1 MSVMLCDDEEMFV
14 QALAAALRHR
24 GHRVAAATTDPDEIV
39 ALAQRGR
46 PRACVLDLNYSGQP
60 RADLPA
66 AITEASPDTAILTLS
81 GVVTPLAW
89 QLYDAGLVDGLA
101 SKACTLDVIDRA
113 LSEVLV
119 GRRTTAG
126 ASRAA
131 GRSNPAEQL
140 TERELDVLALL
151 VQGASTREIG
161 DTLAIGQSTAR
172 SHVQHLFQKL
182 GVHSRVQA
190 VRQAL
195 ADGLV
200 GVAS

>member
-14 QALAAALRHR
+14 EALAAALRHR
-24 GHRVAAATTDPDEIV
+24 GHQVDAVTTDPDAIAALV
-39 ALAQRGR
+39 ARGR
-46 PRACVLDLNYSGQP
+46 PRVCVLDLTYAGQP
-60 RADLPA
+60 RTDLPSAVA
-66 AITEASPDTAILTLS
+66 AASPETAVLMLS
-81 GVVTPLAW
+81 GVVTSLAW
-89 QLYDAGLVDGLA
+89 HLYDTGLVDGIA
-101 SKACTLDVIDRA
+101 SKACTLDAIDRV
-113 LSEVLV
+113 LSEVLA

-126 ASRAA
+126 ASRPAPGA
-131 GRSNPAEQL
+131 NAAEQL
-140 TERELDVLALL
+140 TERELEVLALL

-161 DTLAIGQSTAR
+161 DALAIGQSTAR